1 MSFLDNLG
9 NFANE
14 ARGLLGQAAPD
25 DVSQAAQDHVDS
37 MDSTKLGDHLADSV
51 SHMNTDTVAQFA
63 QTLLASL
70 KQNGHAES
78 EVNDAGIDTAAASS
92 GDAGSVIDLIEHA
105 KDHPEAL
112 AAAAKQFVQSNPAAV
127 QQFAPDFLKGI
138 IARLT
143 G

>member
-9 NFANE
+9 NFADE

-37 MDSTKLGDHLADSV
+37 MDSTQLGDHLADSV
-51 SHMNTDTVAQFA
+51 SHMDTGAVGQFA
-63 QTLLASL
+63 QTLLSSL
-70 KQNGHAES
+70 KQNGHSEA
-78 EVNDAGIDTAAASS
+78 EVNAAGIDTAAASS

-112 AAAAKQFVQSNPAAV
+112 AQAAKQFVQANPAVVA
-127 QQFAPDFLKGI
+127 QFAPDFLKGI
-138 IARLT
+138 LGRLT